1 MKCLAIDTVTVE
13 YFGRAAHAGA
23 TPWEG
28 INAVDAM
35 MQAWDNISMLRQ
47 QTLTTNRIHG
57 IITDGGKSVSVH
69 AFCVIVYS
77 HIS

>member
-1 MKCLAIDTVTVE
+1 MDGVYAHSLALHSFTVE

-28 INAVDAM
+28 INAVDAL

-47 QTLTTNRIHG
+47 QTLPTNR
-57 IITDGGKSVSVH
+57 
-69 AFCVIVYS
+69 
-77 HIS
+77 